1 MKRRTLMS
9 FALGGLMAASSLAI
23 TAGTAAAQDVTLK
36 LHQFLPPVATV
47 PKHILVPWAERV
59 EANAGGALK
68 IEHYDAMALGGKP
81 PELMDQ
87 AIDGVTDIAMTVV
100 GYTPGRFPSTE
111 VFELPFMMTDPVATS
126 LAFQQMIDDEWQ
138 GTEYADVKVLGAW
151 VHGPGVLHTSKPV
164 TKLEDMEGLKLRGPT
179 RVINDMLKELG
190 AQPVGMPLPAIPEA
204 LSKGVVD
211 GTVIPWEVTPAI
223 RLTELVDNHAEFS
236 GEEALYTST
245 IIMVMNK
252 AKYDSLPENIR
263 MAIDKESGAA
273 LSEFAAQIMFEY
285 DAPGRQIAVDNGN
298 SITSLDEAEVARW
311 KAASEPVVAR
321 WVEEMNAKGIDGQ
334 MLIDK
339 AKALIVEKSSM

>member
-1 MKRRTLMS
+1 
-9 FALGGLMAASSLAI
+9 MAVSGLAI
-23 TAGTAAAQDVTLK
+23 TAGTAVAQDVTLK

-68 IEHYDAMALGGKP
+68 IEHYDAMALGGTP

-151 VHGPGVLHTSKPV
+151 VHGPGVLHTAGPV
-164 TKLEDMEGLKLRGPT
+164 EKLEDMEGLKLRGPT

-223 RLTELVDNHAEFS
+223 RLTELVGNHAEFS
-236 GEEALYTST
+236 GDEALYTST

-252 AKYDSLPENIR
+252 AKYESLPEGIR
-263 MAIDKESGAA
+263 AAIDKESGAA
-273 LSEFAAQIMFEY
+273 LSEFASQIMFDY
-285 DAPGRQIAVDNGN
+285 DAPGRAIAVDNGN
-298 SITSLDEAEVARW
+298 TITTLDEAEVARW

-321 WVEEMNAKGIDGQ
+321 WVEEMNGKGIDGQ
-334 MLIDK
+334 ALIEK
-339 AKALIVEKSSM
+339 AKALIVEKSNM